1 MRRLILLLLTV
12 MLFPAQGFAEASPKD
27 AKGGL
32 QNLVG
37 DGKGD
42 SDSPVY
48 IKSDSLD
55 LNSKSRIFSY
65 RGNVEVKRDDL
76 TITAKVVDGYYKE
89 DNKIEKMIAKENV
102 VITRG
107 EGLRSVSNRAIYKVE
122 SNIIELTEKPELFK
136 DGSVLAADKITI
148 FVKEDRSEAEG
159 NVRVRV
165 IKQPGAAGK

>member
-1 MRRLILLLLTV
+1 MRFTLLIIVVLNVLPYL
-12 MLFPAQGFAEASPKD
+12 AAAEASPKD
-27 AKGGL
+27 AKGSLG
-32 QNLVG
+32 NLIG
-37 DGKGD
+37 DGKSQ

-48 IKSDSLD
+48 IKSDTLD

-76 TITAKVVDGYYKE
+76 TITAKVVDGYYRD

-107 EGLRSVSNRAIYKVE
+107 EGLRSVSNRAIYKVDA
-122 SNIIELTEKPELFK
+122 NIIELTEKPELFK

-148 FVKEDRSEAEG
+148 YVKEDRSEAEG

-165 IKQPGAAGK
+165 VKQPGAVK

>member
-1 MRRLILLLLTV
+1 MRVGIYLYFLLTCLV
-12 MLFPAQGFAEASPKD
+12 APAAGRAETGKA
-27 AKGGL
+27 GL
-32 QNLVG
+32 QGLVG
-37 DGKGD
+37 DSKGQ

-48 IKSDSLD
+48 IKSDTLD

-76 TITAKVVDGYYKE
+76 TITAKVVDGYYTG
-89 DNKIEKMIAKENV
+89 DNKIEKMVAKENV

-107 EGLRSVSNRAIYKVE
+107 EGLRSVSNRAIYKVDA
-122 SNIIELTEKPELFK
+122 NIIELTEKPELFK

-148 FVKEDRSEAEG
+148 YVKEDRSEAEG

-165 IKQPGAAGK
+165 IKQPGGIGK